1 MLYLLNSMPLKKQDW
16 QQLESML
23 GTGDSVLFYEHA
35 VALVKQEDSALSL
48 LEWLNQGIK
57 LFVLLDE
64 QSGKGLSVA
73 NSLIDKITVVN
84 WEGFVDLTVNVEKVC
99 AL

>member
-35 VALVKQEDSALSL
+35 VALVKQEDNALSL

-57 LFVLLDE
+57 LFVLDE
-64 QSGKGLSVA
+64 QSGMGLSVA